1 MYCRLKCVYKMKDVR
16 GYIKLKCNKVSYYPV
31 LHLPERNENMYTKW
45 FIHYIFIEELLVK
58 GFPGGA
64 RAK

>member
-1 MYCRLKCVYKMKDVR
+1 MKDVR